1 MNNRRR
7 GHNYEREIRKDS
19 LSLGFEDLVTTR
31 SESRNMDDRGVD
43 LFTPHYSTTVCPY
56 PFYGQCKLTTDKAP
70 LNVHK
75 LFTNEKL
82 PKDKPFVVY
91 NKVTHNTGKKFI
103 EVGHYV
109 TVDYD
114 YFNFLLKNAYFNKA
128 IYTITNVEE
137 TK

>member
-7 GHNYEREIRKDS
+7 GHNYERDIRKDA
-19 LSLGFEDLVTTR
+19 LSLGFEDVVTTR
-31 SESRNMDDRGVD
+31 SESRNLDDRGVD
-43 LFTPHYSTTVCPY
+43 LFTPHHSESKTPY
-56 PFYGQCKLTTDKAP
+56 PFYGQCKLTTEKNS

-91 NKVTHNTGKKFI
+91 NLVTHNTGKKF
-103 EVGHYV
+103 VKTGHYV

-114 YFNFLLKNAYFNKA
+114 FFNYLVKKAYFEKPIYTLKND
-128 IYTITNVEE
+128 TQ
-137 TK
+137 